1 MTLNMDQLLADLEPT
16 TASES
21 ETTTTTETTETPAA
35 ETEQVEEGTT
45 ETETDEQ
52 AADDADAAEKA
63 DGEGD
68 EDETPDEE
76 QDDEKPKKL
85 SRSQRM
91 KRQIETLRAQLAQAE
106 QRATDPERKP
116 VDPAPKFEAFNGDF
130 DAYDAAR
137 IKWAA
142 REAIREQQTVFQQTQ
157 EQRMQEE
164 LQAETIREFQ
174 ASQAAARKAIP
185 DFEAVVSKAQI
196 PVSRHVG
203 ELILE
208 SDKAGLLQYHLAT
221 RPELVDELNGLSPAD
236 AARRIGRLEGRLS
249 YPKPRTETK
258 APPPSAKLRGGA
270 TPSSPDADLDSWLTK
285 KYGKK

>member
-1 MTLNMDQLLADLEPT
+1 MTLSMDELLADLAPS

-21 ETTTTTETTETPAA
+21 DTTTTTETTETPAT

-45 ETETDEQ
+45 ETETEEP
-52 AADDADAAEKA
+52 AADADAADKE

-68 EDETPDEE
+68 EDETSDDE
-76 QDDEKPKKL
+76 QDDDKPKKL

-91 KRQIETLRAQLAQAE
+91 KRQIETLRSQLAQAE
-106 QRATDPERKP
+106 QRATDPARKP

-157 EQRMQEE
+157 EQRMRED

-174 ASQAAARKAIP
+174 ASQATARKAIP

-196 PVSRHVG
+196 PVARHVG

-258 APPPSAKLRGGA
+258 APPPSAKLRGAA
-270 TPSSPDADLDSWLTK
+270 TPSSPDADLDAWLTK